1 MQDNFEKHISSNKD
15 LFDDLTPSIDIWDR
29 IEGNLPQKKTHIVR
43 RIIISASGVAAVF
56 IIALT
61 ALKFYTTETS
71 QQHNLLSEI
80 EETENYYN
88 NILYQK
94 KEMLFKLTSYNLEI
108 QNDVNEELAILDSA
122 MIELKEDLN
131 DDISN
136 REVVEAMIL
145 NYRMKLKVLE
155 DILKYLSPEQKEEQT
170 NIDNI

>member
-1 MQDNFEKHISSNKD
+1 
-15 LFDDLTPSIDIWDR
+15 
-29 IEGNLPQKKTHIVR
+29 
-43 RIIISASGVAAVF
+43 
-56 IIALT
+56 
-61 ALKFYTTETS
+61 
-71 QQHNLLSEI
+71 
-80 EETENYYN
+80 
-88 NILYQK
+88 
-94 KEMLFKLTSYNLEI
+94 MLFKLTSYNLEI

>member
-1 MQDNFEKHISSNKD
+1 MPDNFEKYISSNKN
-15 LFDDLTPSIDIWDR
+15 LFDDLTPSIDMWDR
-29 IEGNLPQKKTHIVR
+29 IESNLPNKKFSIAQRVAIGTASAAAIF
-43 RIIISASGVAAVF
+43 IIIL
-56 IIALT
+56 I
-61 ALKFYTTETS
+61 ALKFYTTEPS
-71 QQHNLLSEI
+71 QPHNLLSEI
-80 EETENYYN
+80 EETEKYYN

-94 KEMLFKLTSYNLEI
+94 REMLFKLTSYNPEI
-108 QNDVNEELAILDSA
+108 QNDVNEEFAILDSA

-155 DILKYLSPEQKEEQT
+155 DILKYLSPEQKEAKT